1 MSRIE
6 IILSC
11 ILFISI
17 AFNIGLFVYAR
28 AVVARLLSVSEV
40 LGDLQYMIDSFAK
53 HTKAVYELD
62 MFYGDQTLQY
72 LMEHAVSL
80 NEQLE
85 NFEYIYSLVEEG
97 ENTPAEEDT
106 DEEEDAEEEIS

>member
-1 MSRIE
+1 MSRLE

-11 ILFISI
+11 VLAISTV
-17 AFNIGLFVYAR
+17 FNIGLFFYTR
-28 AVVARLLSVSEV
+28 AVVTRLLSLSEE

-85 NFEYIYSLVEEG
+85 NFEHIYSLIEKDEEG
-97 ENTPAEEDT
+97 TVEDT
-106 DEEEDAEEEIS
+106 EEEEDAEEEIP

>member
-28 AVVARLLSVSEV
+28 AVIARLLSVSEE
-40 LGDLQYMIDSFAK
+40 LSDLQYMIDSFAK

-85 NFEYIYSLVEEG
+85 NFEYIYSLVEED
-97 ENTPAEEDT
+97 EATPAEDT
-106 DEEEDAEEEIS
+106 EEEEDAEEEIS

>member
-28 AVVARLLSVSEV
+28 AVVARLLYVSEE

-85 NFEYIYSLVEEG
+85 NFEYIYSLVEED
-97 ENTPAEEDT
+97 EAPPVEDVE
-106 DEEEDAEEEIS
+106 EEEDAEEEIS